1 MLISKRI
8 NHQRLLLDLNTFAPY
23 EREKGLLTFIHSLT
37 KSRQCLKDDQFEMA
51 LLLNT
56 NKNLWVKT
64 SLIDMTF
71 NQE

>member
-1 MLISKRI
+1 MFSHGGGI
-8 NHQRLLLDLNTFAPY
+8 F
-23 EREKGLLTFIHSLT
+23 T
-37 KSRQCLKDDQFEMA
+37 KNRRCLKDDQFEMA